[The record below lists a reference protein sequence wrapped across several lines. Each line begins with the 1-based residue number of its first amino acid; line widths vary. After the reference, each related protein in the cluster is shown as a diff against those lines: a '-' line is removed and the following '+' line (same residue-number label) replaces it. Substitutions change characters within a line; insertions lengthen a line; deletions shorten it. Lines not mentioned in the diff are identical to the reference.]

1 MKNLKFLALALVIGT
16 SSLFA
21 STVELPDVPVKQI
34 SMQISE
40 LFTVTPDFA
49 VSEDIKINV
58 IFTFNSEGEVIVL
71 KVDSK
76 DKDILDYIRKTLNHR
91 MIDTPGEMNRVFTMP
106 LIIEKR

>member
-1 MKNLKFLALALVIGT
+1 MKNLKLLALALIIGT

-21 STVELPDVPVKQI
+21 TSTDLPDVPVKQI

-40 LFTVTPDFA
+40 LFTETPDF
-49 VSEDIKINV
+49 VVFEDMKINV
-58 IFTFNSEGEVIVL
+58 VFTFNSAGEVIVL

-76 DKDILDYIRKTLNHR
+76 DKDVLNYIRKTLNHK

-106 LIIEKR
+106 LTIKKL